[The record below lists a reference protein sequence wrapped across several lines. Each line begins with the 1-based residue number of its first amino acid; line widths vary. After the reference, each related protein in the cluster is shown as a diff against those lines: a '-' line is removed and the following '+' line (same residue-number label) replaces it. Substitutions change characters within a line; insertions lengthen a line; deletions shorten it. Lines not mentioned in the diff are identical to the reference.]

1 MKQKVTEDLD
11 GVCPWAP
18 HVAGIFRRYL
28 AWGGMLVAGVLQ
40 NYESLSEKEFIAFLA
55 LES

>member
-28 AWGGMLVAGVLQ
+28 AWGEMLVAGVLQ